1 MARLLWSQR
10 QDVGP
15 RPRVRHAI
23 AYDSARQRTV
33 LFGGDS
39 LGGTLFGDTWE
50 WDGAFW
56 VQLEDTGPAPRSGH
70 VLAYDSARGRVV
82 LYGGAVPA
90 LRGDTWEWD
99 GQAWT
104 QIEDTGPEARQ
115 GHGLAFDASRSRT
128 VLFGGEAAGPALR
141 GDTWE
146 WDGQAWTQVQD
157 TGPPV
162 RTSHAIAY
170 DSAQQRVIVYGG
182 DTGGATNAGDTW
194 AWDGSTWTEIEDIGP
209 GPLADSAAAATAAT
223 VLLFGGMAGDPAAV
237 SGLTWEWDGSHWTLR
252 QDIGPVARWGHAATF
267 DVNRARPVVF
277 GGASVAPTDASV
289 ADHVL
294 GDTWEATDDGAGQ
307 PQQPPQNVPVTL
319 TSFTITPDT
328 ISSGAGGTVTFE
340 VGIDQPAPAP
350 VNVQVSLEGS
360 PFATIPVAQGQ
371 ATGQFQL
378 QLQSGV
384 PVGAY
389 QFDAELNGFTI
400 SAVLTIT

>member
-99 GQAWT
+99 GQA
-104 QIEDTGPEARQ
+104 
-115 GHGLAFDASRSRT
+115 
-128 VLFGGEAAGPALR
+128 
-141 GDTWE
+141 
-146 WDGQAWTQVQD
+146 
-157 TGPPV
+157 
-162 RTSHAIAY
+162 
-170 DSAQQRVIVYGG
+170 
-182 DTGGATNAGDTW
+182 
-194 AWDGSTWTEIEDIGP
+194 WTEIEDIGP

-319 TSFTITPDT
+319 TSFTITPAT